1 MKKFFAAV
9 LVFAMAVPA
18 SFAADVA
25 TSRDKTRKGAIIG
38 GLAGAVLGGVIG
50 NNRGSGD
57 QKKGALI
64 GAVAGVAIGAGV
76 GAYMDKQEREL
87 RQIEGVDVY
96 RTDEDEL
103 NVVVKNE
110 VLFNFDSSALRSA
123 SRDSLS
129 EMAGVFEKYDKTTI
143 SVEGHTDS
151 TGSAAYNRGLAQ
163 RRAGS
168 VANYLERLGVDGY
181 RVDTVAFGESQPRA
195 SNSTSSGRQLNRR
208 VEIKIKAN
216 QA

>member
-9 LVFAMAVPA
+9 LVFAMSVPA
-18 SFAADVA
+18 SFAGDVA

-57 QKKGALI
+57 QKKGAI
-64 GAVAGVAIGAGV
+64 VGAVAGAAIGAGI

-103 NVVVKNE
+103 NVVVRNE
-110 VLFNFDSSALRSA
+110 VLFDFDSAALRSS

-129 EMAGVFEKYDKTTI
+129 EMANVFDKYDRTTI
-143 SVEGHTDS
+143 SIEGHTDS
-151 TGSAAYNRGLAQ
+151 TGSAAYNRGLSQ
-163 RRAGS
+163 RRANAVS
-168 VANYLERLGVDGY
+168 RYLRNMGVDGS
-181 RVDTVAFGESQPRA
+181 RLDTVAWGESQPRS
-195 SNSTSSGRQLNRR
+195 SNSTASGRQQNRR
-208 VEIKIKAN
+208 VEIKIKAD